1 MEAKKKRRV
10 FNWLDIVKSIGMI
23 GIATGVGSIFWEVGL
38 SEANITMV
46 YILAVLVIS
55 VITTHQIYSLIFSF
69 ISVMVYNFFFTLPRF
84 TLHAY
89 DKDYPITFA
98 IMFLAAFLT
107 GSLAARL
114 KKQVHHSEMAAYR
127 TQILLNTN
135 QLLGQA
141 KEREEIIAITTEQIR
156 KLLNKETKIYLL
168 EHMPLESVKQ
178 KEGHLYLQ
186 ISTSEQE
193 YGSVEVFVDEKE
205 LDAFEY
211 NILLSV
217 LGECAL
223 ALENE
228 KNAREKAQAALMAQ
242 KEQMRANL
250 LRSMSHDLRT
260 PLTSISGNASNLLSE
275 ENWFDEETKR
285 QLYWDIYDDSIWLIN
300 LVENLL
306 SISKIE
312 EGRLNLHFTTEL
324 LDEVVTEAF
333 NHINRKKEE
342 HEIILNLSEEF
353 LFVKI
358 DAHLIMQVIINIL
371 DNAIKY
377 TQRNSKIIITTEKR
391 EYQAVVSI
399 ADDGPGISEMEKPY
413 VFDMFFSGTK
423 NLADSHRSLGL
434 GLALCKSIINTH
446 GGEIWLKDNQ
456 PSGAVFFFS
465 LPIEEVSL
473 HE

>member
-1 MEAKKKRRV
+1 MDTRKIKNV
-10 FNWLDIVKSIGMI
+10 FSWLDLIKSIGMI
-23 GIATGVGSIFWEVGL
+23 GAATGVGTIFWEVGL

-55 VITTHQIYSLIFSF
+55 VITRHQIYSLIFSF
-69 ISVMVYNFFFTLPRF
+69 VSVIVYNFFFTVPRF

-135 QLLGQA
+135 QMLGQA
-141 KEREEIIAITTEQIR
+141 KEREEIITITTEQIR
-156 KLLNKETKIYLL
+156 KLLNKQTKIYLMETTDL
-168 EHMPLESVKQ
+168 KKIEEK
-178 KEGHLYLQ
+178 KGYLYL
-186 ISTSEQE
+186 
-193 YGSVEVFVDEKE
+193 SVANGNKQYATVEIVTGEKAI
-205 LDAFEY
+205 DSFEY
-211 NILLSV
+211 NILLSI

-228 KNAREKAQAALMAQ
+228 QNAREKAEAALIAQ

-250 LRSMSHDLRT
+250 LRAMSHDLRT
-260 PLTSISGNASNLLSE
+260 PLTSISGNASNLISD
-275 ENWFDEETKR
+275 ENCFDEKTRR
-285 QLYWDIYDDSIWLIN
+285 QLYLDIYDDSVWLIN

-324 LDEVVTEAF
+324 LDEVVIEAL
-333 NHINRKKEE
+333 NHISRKKEE
-342 HEIILNLSEEF
+342 HEIITKFSEEF
-353 LFVKI
+353 LLVKI
-358 DAHLIMQVIINIL
+358 DAHLIIQVIINIL

-377 TQRNSKIIITTEKR
+377 TQKDSKIVIITEKKDNL
-391 EYQAVVSI
+391 AIVHI
-399 ADDGPGISEMEKPY
+399 ADNGPGVLEKEKPY
-413 VFDMFFSGTK
+413 VFDMFFCGTK

-446 GGEIWLKDNQ
+446 GGEIWLTDNE
-456 PSGAVFFFS
+456 PSGAVFSFG
-465 LPIEEVSL
+465 LPVEEVNL